1 MFPSSSK
8 RPLTH
13 KSTLQNVRDL
23 PDAFFV
29 HLCTAKKIPF
39 SDGIDFI
46 EYHFAASAGICRYHS
61 SFKGKL
67 LIKDL
72 MQLVFISENSNECV
86 DSLLVA
92 FMNALL
98 DS

>member
-1 MFPSSSK
+1 MY
-8 RPLTH
+8 
-13 KSTLQNVRDL
+13 
-23 PDAFFV
+23 
-29 HLCTAKKIPF
+29 CKKIPF
-39 SDGIDFI
+39 SDGIEFK
-46 EYHFAASAGICRYHS
+46 EYDFAASAGICSYHS

-72 MQLVFISENSNECV
+72 MQLFFISENSNECV